1 MKKLAFVIVGVCL
14 AAGLIMSVTVF
25 FPKIDNFGINNT
37 FVNNELADDAQS
49 NSGKSDSSDET
60 KETDNPGDDTPD
72 NPDDP
77 TPDNPDNPDEP
88 DNPDNPDNPDEPDN
102 PDNPDEPDNPD
113 NPDNPDDNP
122 DEPKPSDPDD
132 PDEPD
137 PVKNE
142 YSFQI
147 LQNDNIVFDKES
159 KGTIYS
165 GKSGSNYLVYV
176 FKISANYHF
185 EVGYS
190 DNVVITK
197 YETNNFDKVFQFY
210 ISSGTKFCFVLDGNT
225 YDFMC
230 EEYKNFSYSI
240 KLARGQ
246 NATAENNTVE
256 FWDTN
261 IIKLQVQVYVNGSLY
276 DCEIVADREV
286 TKSGYYMIFELEESC
301 TINFHTSDNKFS
313 FNINFVKTGK

>member
-1 MKKLAFVIVGVCL
+1 M
-14 AAGLIMSVTVF
+14 AAGLIMSITVF

-37 FVNNELADDAQS
+37 FVNNGLADDAQS
-49 NSGKSDSSDET
+49 NSGKSDSSNDT
-60 KETDNPGDDTPD
+60 KDTGSSDNDNPQDFDTPS
-72 NPDDP
+72 NPDDSNQ
-77 TPDNPDNPDEP
+77 PDKPNPDSPVNPVNPVEP
-88 DNPDNPDNPDEPDN
+88 DNPE
-102 PDNPDEPDNPD
+102 
-113 NPDNPDDNP
+113 NP
-122 DEPKPSDPDD
+122 DEPKPNNPDKPNL
-132 PDEPD
+132 PDI
-137 PVKNE
+137 PVKDE

-147 LQNDNIVFDKES
+147 LKNGNVVFDKEN
-159 KGTIYS
+159 KATIYS
-165 GKSGSNYLVYV
+165 GKSGSDYLVYV

-225 YDFMC
+225 YDFVC

-261 IIKLQVQVYVNGSLY
+261 VIKLQLQIFANGTLY
-276 DCEIVADREV
+276 DCDIVADKEV
-286 TKSGYYMIFELEESC
+286 TTSAYYMVFEIEESC

>member
-14 AAGLIMSVTVF
+14 AAGLIMSITVF

-37 FVNNELADDAQS
+37 FVNNGLADDAQS
-49 NSGKSDSSDET
+49 NSGKSDSSNDT
-60 KETDNPGDDTPD
+60 KDTGSSDNDNPQDFDTPS
-72 NPDDP
+72 NPDDSNQ
-77 TPDNPDNPDEP
+77 PDKPNPDSPVNPDNPVEP
-88 DNPDNPDNPDEPDN
+88 DNPE
-102 PDNPDEPDNPD
+102 
-113 NPDNPDDNP
+113 NP
-122 DEPKPSDPDD
+122 DEPKPNNPDKPNL
-132 PDEPD
+132 PDI
-137 PVKNE
+137 PVKDE

-147 LQNDNIVFDKES
+147 LKNGNVVFDKEN
-159 KGTIYS
+159 KATIYS
-165 GKSGSNYLVYV
+165 GKSGSDYLVYV

-197 YETNNFDKVFQFY
+197 YETNNFDKVFLFY

-225 YDFMC
+225 YDFVC

-261 IIKLQVQVYVNGSLY
+261 VIKLQLQIFANGTLY
-276 DCEIVADREV
+276 DCDIVADKEV
-286 TKSGYYMIFELEESC
+286 TTSEYYMVFEIEESC

>member
-1 MKKLAFVIVGVCL
+1 M

-37 FVNNELADDAQS
+37 FVNNGLADDVQS
-49 NSGKSDSSDET
+49 NSGKSDSSDDT
-60 KETDNPGDDTPD
+60 KDTDSSENDNPQDFDTPS
-72 NPDDP
+72 NPDDSNQ
-77 TPDNPDNPDEP
+77 PDKPNTDSPVNPDNPVEP
-88 DNPDNPDNPDEPDN
+88 DNPE
-102 PDNPDEPDNPD
+102 
-113 NPDNPDDNP
+113 NP
-122 DEPKPSDPDD
+122 DEPKPNNPDKPNL
-132 PDEPD
+132 PDI
-137 PVKNE
+137 PVKDE

-147 LQNDNIVFDKES
+147 LKNGNVVFDKEN
-159 KGTIYS
+159 KATIYS

-197 YETNNFDKVFQFY
+197 YETNNFDRAFQFY

-225 YDFMC
+225 YDFVC

-261 IIKLQVQVYVNGSLY
+261 VIKLQLQIFANGTLY
-276 DCEIVADREV
+276 DCDIVADKEV
-286 TKSGYYMIFELEESC
+286 TTSGYYMVFEIEESC

>member
-14 AAGLIMSVTVF
+14 AAGLIMSITVF

-37 FVNNELADDAQS
+37 FVNNGLADDAQS
-49 NSGKSDSSDET
+49 NSGKSDSSNDT
-60 KETDNPGDDTPD
+60 KDTGSSDNDNPQDFDTPS
-72 NPDDP
+72 NPDDSNQ
-77 TPDNPDNPDEP
+77 PDKPNPDSPVNPVNPVEP
-88 DNPDNPDNPDEPDN
+88 DNPE
-102 PDNPDEPDNPD
+102 
-113 NPDNPDDNP
+113 NP
-122 DEPKPSDPDD
+122 DEPKPNNPDKPNL
-132 PDEPD
+132 PDI
-137 PVKNE
+137 PVKDE

-147 LQNDNIVFDKES
+147 LKNGNVVFDKEN
-159 KGTIYS
+159 KATIYS
-165 GKSGSNYLVYV
+165 GKSGSDYLVYV

-225 YDFMC
+225 YDFVC

-261 IIKLQVQVYVNGSLY
+261 VIKLQLQIFANGTLY
-276 DCEIVADREV
+276 DCDIVADKEV
-286 TKSGYYMIFELEESC
+286 TTSAYYMVFEIEESC

>member
-37 FVNNELADDAQS
+37 FVNNGLADDAQS
-49 NSGKSDSSDET
+49 NSGKSDSSNDT
-60 KETDNPGDDTPD
+60 KDTGSSDNDNPQDFDTPS
-72 NPDDP
+72 NPDDSNQ
-77 TPDNPDNPDEP
+77 PDKPNPDSPVNPVNPVEP
-88 DNPDNPDNPDEPDN
+88 DNPE
-102 PDNPDEPDNPD
+102 
-113 NPDNPDDNP
+113 NP
-122 DEPKPSDPDD
+122 DEPKPNNPDKPNL
-132 PDEPD
+132 PDI
-137 PVKNE
+137 PVKDE

-147 LQNDNIVFDKES
+147 LKNGNVVFDKEN
-159 KGTIYS
+159 KATIYS
-165 GKSGSNYLVYV
+165 GKSGSDYLVYV

-225 YDFMC
+225 YDFVC

-261 IIKLQVQVYVNGSLY
+261 VIKLQLQIFANGTLY
-276 DCEIVADREV
+276 DCDIVADKEV
-286 TKSGYYMIFELEESC
+286 TTSAYYMVFEIEESC

>member
-14 AAGLIMSVTVF
+14 AAGLIMSITVF

-37 FVNNELADDAQS
+37 FVNNGLADDAQS
-49 NSGKSDSSDET
+49 NSGKSDSSNDT
-60 KETDNPGDDTPD
+60 KDTDSSENDNPQDFDTPS
-72 NPDDP
+72 NPDDSNQ
-77 TPDNPDNPDEP
+77 PDKPNPDSPVNPDNPVEP
-88 DNPDNPDNPDEPDN
+88 DNPE
-102 PDNPDEPDNPD
+102 
-113 NPDNPDDNP
+113 NP
-122 DEPKPSDPDD
+122 DEPKPNNPDKPNL
-132 PDEPD
+132 PDI
-137 PVKNE
+137 PVKDE

-147 LQNDNIVFDKES
+147 LKNGNVVFDKEN
-159 KGTIYS
+159 KTTIYS
-165 GKSGSNYLVYV
+165 GISGSNYLVYV

-197 YETNNFDKVFQFY
+197 YETNNFDRAFQFY

-225 YDFMC
+225 YDFVC

-256 FWDTN
+256 FWETN
-261 IIKLQVQVYVNGSLY
+261 VIKLQLQIFANGTLY
-276 DCEIVADREV
+276 DCDIVADKEV
-286 TKSGYYMIFELEESC
+286 TTSGYYMVFEIEESC
-301 TINFHTSDNKFS
+301 TINFHTSDNKFL
-313 FNINFVKTGK
+313 FNINFVKTSK

>member
-1 MKKLAFVIVGVCL
+1 M

-37 FVNNELADDAQS
+37 FVNNGLADDAQS
-49 NSGKSDSSDET
+49 NSGKSDSSNDT
-60 KETDNPGDDTPD
+60 KDTGSSDNDNPQDFDTPS
-72 NPDDP
+72 NPDDSNQ
-77 TPDNPDNPDEP
+77 PDKPNTDSPVNPDNPVEP
-88 DNPDNPDNPDEPDN
+88 DNPE
-102 PDNPDEPDNPD
+102 
-113 NPDNPDDNP
+113 NP
-122 DEPKPSDPDD
+122 DEPKPNNPDKPNL
-132 PDEPD
+132 PDI
-137 PVKNE
+137 PVKDE

-147 LQNDNIVFDKES
+147 LKNGNVVFDKEN
-159 KGTIYS
+159 KATIYS

-225 YDFMC
+225 YDFVC

-261 IIKLQVQVYVNGSLY
+261 VIKLQLQIFANGTLY
-276 DCEIVADREV
+276 DCDIVADKEV
-286 TKSGYYMIFELEESC
+286 TTSAYYMVFEIEESC

>member
-37 FVNNELADDAQS
+37 FVNNGLADDAQS
-49 NSGKSDSSDET
+49 NSGKSDSSNDT
-60 KETDNPGDDTPD
+60 KDTDSSENDNPQDFDTPS
-72 NPDDP
+72 NPDDSNQ
-77 TPDNPDNPDEP
+77 PDKPNPDSPVNPDNPVEP
-88 DNPDNPDNPDEPDN
+88 DNPE
-102 PDNPDEPDNPD
+102 
-113 NPDNPDDNP
+113 NP
-122 DEPKPSDPDD
+122 DEPKPNNPDKPHL
-132 PDEPD
+132 PDI
-137 PVKNE
+137 PVKDE

-147 LQNDNIVFDKES
+147 LKNGNVVFDKEN
-159 KGTIYS
+159 KATIYS

-176 FKISANYHF
+176 FKISANYDF

-225 YDFMC
+225 YDFVC

-261 IIKLQVQVYVNGSLY
+261 VIKLQLQIFANGTLY
-276 DCEIVADREV
+276 DCDIVADKEV
-286 TKSGYYMIFELEESC
+286 TTSEYYMVFEIEESC

>member
-37 FVNNELADDAQS
+37 FVNNGLADDAQS
-49 NSGKSDSSDET
+49 NSGKSDSSNDT
-60 KETDNPGDDTPD
+60 KDTGSSDNDNPQDFDTPN
-72 NPDDP
+72 NPDDSNQ
-77 TPDNPDNPDEP
+77 PDKPNPDSPVNPDNPVEP
-88 DNPDNPDNPDEPDN
+88 DNPE
-102 PDNPDEPDNPD
+102 
-113 NPDNPDDNP
+113 NP
-122 DEPKPSDPDD
+122 DEPKPNNPDKPNL
-132 PDEPD
+132 PDI
-137 PVKNE
+137 PVKDE

-147 LQNDNIVFDKES
+147 LKNGNVVFDKEN
-159 KGTIYS
+159 KATIYS
-165 GKSGSNYLVYV
+165 GKSGSNYHVYV

-225 YDFMC
+225 YDFVC

-261 IIKLQVQVYVNGSLY
+261 VIKLQLQIFANGTLY
-276 DCEIVADREV
+276 DCDIVADKEV
-286 TKSGYYMIFELEESC
+286 TTSAYYMVFEIEESC

>member
-37 FVNNELADDAQS
+37 FVNNGLADDAQS
-49 NSGKSDSSDET
+49 NSGKSDSSNDT
-60 KETDNPGDDTPD
+60 KDTDSSENDNPQDFDTPN
-72 NPDDP
+72 NPDDSNQ
-77 TPDNPDNPDEP
+77 PDKPNPDSPVNPDNPVEP
-88 DNPDNPDNPDEPDN
+88 DNPE
-102 PDNPDEPDNPD
+102 
-113 NPDNPDDNP
+113 NP
-122 DEPKPSDPDD
+122 DEPKPNNPDKPNL
-132 PDEPD
+132 PDI
-137 PVKNE
+137 PVKDE

-147 LQNDNIVFDKES
+147 LKNGKVVFDKEN
-159 KGTIYS
+159 KTTIYS

-176 FKISANYHF
+176 FKINANYHF

-197 YETNNFDKVFQFY
+197 YEINNFDKVFQFY

-225 YDFMC
+225 YDFVC

-256 FWDTN
+256 FWDTKV
-261 IIKLQVQVYVNGSLY
+261 IKLQLQIFANGTLY
-276 DCEIVADREV
+276 DCDIVADKEV
-286 TKSGYYMIFELEESC
+286 TTSGYYMVFEIEESC

>member
-49 NSGKSDSSDET
+49 NSGKSDSSDDT
-60 KETDNPGDDTPD
+60 KDTDNPGDDKSQDSDTPD
-72 NPDDP
+72 NPDK
-77 TPDNPDNPDEP
+77 P

-113 NPDNPDDNP
+113 NPDNPD
-122 DEPKPSDPDD
+122 EPKPSDPDD

-142 YSFQI
+142 YGFQI

-165 GKSGSNYLVYV
+165 GKAGNDFVVYT
-176 FKISANYHF
+176 FKISANYEF
-185 EVGYS
+185 EISYS

-197 YETNNFDKVFQFY
+197 TETDNFDKTLEFY
-210 ISSGTKFCFVLDGNT
+210 ISSGSEFCFVLDGTTCN
-225 YDFMC
+225 FAC

>member
-1 MKKLAFVIVGVCL
+1 M

-37 FVNNELADDAQS
+37 FVNNGLADDAQS
-49 NSGKSDSSDET
+49 NSGKSDSSNDT
-60 KETDNPGDDTPD
+60 KDTDSSENDNPQDFDTPS
-72 NPDDP
+72 NPDDSNQ
-77 TPDNPDNPDEP
+77 PDKPNPDSPVNPDNPVEP
-88 DNPDNPDNPDEPDN
+88 DNPE
-102 PDNPDEPDNPD
+102 
-113 NPDNPDDNP
+113 NP
-122 DEPKPSDPDD
+122 DEPKPNNPDKPHL
-132 PDEPD
+132 PDI
-137 PVKNE
+137 PVKDE

-147 LQNDNIVFDKES
+147 LKNGNVVFDKEN
-159 KGTIYS
+159 KATIYS

-176 FKISANYHF
+176 FKISANYDF

-225 YDFMC
+225 YDFVC

-261 IIKLQVQVYVNGSLY
+261 VIKLQLQIFANGTLY
-276 DCEIVADREV
+276 DCDIVADKEV
-286 TKSGYYMIFELEESC
+286 TTSEYYMVFEIEESC

>member
-37 FVNNELADDAQS
+37 FVNNGLADDAQS
-49 NSGKSDSSDET
+49 NSGKSDFSNDTKDTGSSDN
-60 KETDNPGDDTPD
+60 DNPQDFDTPS
-72 NPDDP
+72 NPDDSNQ
-77 TPDNPDNPDEP
+77 PDKPNPDSPVNPVNPVEP
-88 DNPDNPDNPDEPDN
+88 DNPE
-102 PDNPDEPDNPD
+102 
-113 NPDNPDDNP
+113 NP
-122 DEPKPSDPDD
+122 DEPKPNNPDKPNL
-132 PDEPD
+132 PDI
-137 PVKNE
+137 PVKDE

-147 LQNDNIVFDKES
+147 LKNGNVVFDKEN
-159 KGTIYS
+159 KATIYS
-165 GKSGSNYLVYV
+165 GKSGSDYLVYV

-225 YDFMC
+225 YDFVC

-261 IIKLQVQVYVNGSLY
+261 VIKLQLQIFANGTLY
-276 DCEIVADREV
+276 DCDIVADKEV
-286 TKSGYYMIFELEESC
+286 TTSAYYMVFEIEESC

>member
-1 MKKLAFVIVGVCL
+1 M
-14 AAGLIMSVTVF
+14 
-25 FPKIDNFGINNT
+25 
-37 FVNNELADDAQS
+37 
-49 NSGKSDSSDET
+49 
-60 KETDNPGDDTPD
+60 
-72 NPDDP
+72 
-77 TPDNPDNPDEP
+77 
-88 DNPDNPDNPDEPDN
+88 
-102 PDNPDEPDNPD
+102 
-113 NPDNPDDNP
+113 
-122 DEPKPSDPDD
+122 
-132 PDEPD
+132 
-137 PVKNE
+137 
-142 YSFQI
+142 
-147 LQNDNIVFDKES
+147 VFDKEN
-159 KGTIYS
+159 KATIYS

-225 YDFMC
+225 YDFVC

-261 IIKLQVQVYVNGSLY
+261 VIKLQLQIFANGTLY
-276 DCEIVADREV
+276 DCDIVADKEV
-286 TKSGYYMIFELEESC
+286 TTSAYYMVFEIEESC

>member
-1 MKKLAFVIVGVCL
+1 MWMKKLAFVIVGVCL

-37 FVNNELADDAQS
+37 FVNNGLADDAQS
-49 NSGKSDSSDET
+49 NSGKSDSSNDT
-60 KETDNPGDDTPD
+60 KDTDSSENDNPQDFDTPS
-72 NPDDP
+72 NPDDSNQ
-77 TPDNPDNPDEP
+77 PDKPNPDSPVNPDNPVEP
-88 DNPDNPDNPDEPDN
+88 DNPE
-102 PDNPDEPDNPD
+102 
-113 NPDNPDDNP
+113 NP
-122 DEPKPSDPDD
+122 DEPKPNNPDKPNL
-132 PDEPD
+132 PDI
-137 PVKNE
+137 PVKDE

-147 LQNDNIVFDKES
+147 LKNGNVVFDKEN
-159 KGTIYS
+159 KATIYS

-225 YDFMC
+225 YDFVC

-261 IIKLQVQVYVNGSLY
+261 VIKLQLQIFANGTLY
-276 DCEIVADREV
+276 DCDIVADKEV
-286 TKSGYYMIFELEESC
+286 TTSEYYMVFEIEESC

>member
-49 NSGKSDSSDET
+49 NSGKSDSSNDT
-60 KETDNPGDDTPD
+60 KDTDSSENDNPQDFDTPS
-72 NPDDP
+72 NPDDSNQ
-77 TPDNPDNPDEP
+77 PDKPNPDSPVNPVNPVEP
-88 DNPDNPDNPDEPDN
+88 DNPENPH
-102 PDNPDEPDNPD
+102 
-113 NPDNPDDNP
+113 
-122 DEPKPSDPDD
+122 EPKPNNPDKPNL
-132 PDEPD
+132 PDI
-137 PVKNE
+137 PVKDE

-147 LQNDNIVFDKES
+147 LKNGNVVFDKEN
-159 KGTIYS
+159 KATIYS
-165 GKSGSNYLVYV
+165 GISGSNYLVYV

-225 YDFMC
+225 YDFVC

-261 IIKLQVQVYVNGSLY
+261 VIKLQLQIFANGTLY
-276 DCEIVADREV
+276 DCDIVADKEV
-286 TKSGYYMIFELEESC
+286 TTSGYYMVFEIEESC

>member
-1 MKKLAFVIVGVCL
+1 M
-14 AAGLIMSVTVF
+14 
-25 FPKIDNFGINNT
+25 
-37 FVNNELADDAQS
+37 
-49 NSGKSDSSDET
+49 
-60 KETDNPGDDTPD
+60 
-72 NPDDP
+72 
-77 TPDNPDNPDEP
+77 
-88 DNPDNPDNPDEPDN
+88 
-102 PDNPDEPDNPD
+102 
-113 NPDNPDDNP
+113 
-122 DEPKPSDPDD
+122 
-132 PDEPD
+132 
-137 PVKNE
+137 
-142 YSFQI
+142 
-147 LQNDNIVFDKES
+147 FDKEN
-159 KGTIYS
+159 KATIYS

-197 YETNNFDKVFQFY
+197 YETNNFDRVFQFY

-225 YDFMC
+225 YDFVC

-261 IIKLQVQVYVNGSLY
+261 VIKLQLQIFANGTLY
-276 DCEIVADREV
+276 DCDIVADKEV
-286 TKSGYYMIFELEESC
+286 TTSAYYMVFEIEESC